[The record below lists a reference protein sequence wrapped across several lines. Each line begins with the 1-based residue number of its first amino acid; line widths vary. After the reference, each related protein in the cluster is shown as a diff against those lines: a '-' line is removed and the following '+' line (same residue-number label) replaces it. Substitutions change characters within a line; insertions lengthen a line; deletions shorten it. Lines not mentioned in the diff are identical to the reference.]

1 MPLHPTLTDLA
12 LRLAL
17 AFIAGVII
25 GLNREARGH
34 TAGLRT
40 TILVGLAAAIAMMQ
54 ANILLEVGGKDAD
67 SFSVMDVL
75 RFPLGVLTGVGF
87 IGGGAILRR
96 GDFVTGVTT
105 AATLWV
111 MTAIGLAFGG
121 GQLALG
127 TAGTVLTLITL
138 QVLKQVDLW
147 IPRTHHAILTISS
160 ANGVP
165 PDLDPL
171 VQPLGYRWRFLG
183 MQHDIERGRFI
194 FSFELSWKQPDAA
207 KPSVEI
213 LARIS
218 PRYDIERFEA
228 GAGTNPGFAL

>member
-17 AFIAGVII
+17 AFVAGVII
-25 GLNREARGH
+25 GMNREARGH

-183 MQHDIERGRFI
+183 MRRDIERGRFI

-228 GAGTNPGFAL
+228 TSDKGP